1 MRRRPPRS
9 TRTDTL
15 FPYTTLFRS
24 ALDADPAAGFAH
36 LHHRALVDEQAGEL
50 DRLVER
56 AAAVA
61 AQVHHHA
68 VDVLAAELL
77 EQPGHVARRRG
88 VVVAVLPAALE
99 VLVEG
104 RQLDHADAAR
114 GRAVL
119 RRQGEDLGLGGPL
132 REPDLGAGKQD
143 AGGLGIQAH
152 GGRDHV
158 QAHLVALGPLDL
170 LDHVVDAPAD
180 HVLHRPALALAD
192 AADAVAGGAL
202 AAGLGRT
209 PGAHVH
215 IGIGLGAERG

>member
-1 MRRRPPRS
+1 MVVFFFKQNTAYEMRIS
-9 TRTDTL
+9 DWSSDVCSSDL
-15 FPYTTLFRS
+15 
-24 ALDADPAAGFAH
+24 
-36 LHHRALVDEQAGEL
+36 ALVDEQAGEL

-104 RQLDHADAAR
+104 RQLDHAYAAR

-143 AGGLGIQAH
+143 AGGLGIQ
-152 GGRDHV
+152 
-158 QAHLVALGPLDL
+158 
-170 LDHVVDAPAD
+170 
-180 HVLHRPALALAD
+180 
-192 AADAVAGGAL
+192 
-202 AAGLGRT
+202 
-209 PGAHVH
+209 
-215 IGIGLGAERG
+215 ERKST